1 MLAAQLAV
9 TGRHHCPP
17 EAVPARPTNRGGA
30 TTDCNN
36 VKELQHEDRSWPDAG
51 PIAVIPCRA
60 GLGAT
65 AQADATARNP
75 NRQHGAIAAGPA
87 RAARTACAART
98 AAGTAAQLSWGATG
112 RCPHRPVANPAAAWQ
127 TGAMVTPAD
136 LPEIKALL
144 IAAARAGRDPSY
156 SEMLLAL
163 GYRFSRPK
171 MRSLCRLLDAIDEAG
186 RATGEPELAVLV
198 VRESDRLPGQGW
210 WVGRRDAPADWTGP
224 AARAFVTVKQRA
236 AFAWWQDR

>member
-1 MLAAQLAV
+1 MLAAQVAV

-17 EAVPARPTNRGGA
+17 KAVPARPIKRGGA
-30 TTDCNN
+30 TTDCKN
-36 VKELQHEDRSWPDAG
+36 VKELQNEDRSWPDAG
-51 PIAVIPCRA
+51 PLAVIPCRA
-60 GLGAT
+60 GPGPT
-65 AQADATARNP
+65 AQAAASARNP
-75 NRQHGAIAAGPA
+75 NRQHGASAAGPA
-87 RAARTACAART
+87 RAARSACAART
-98 AAGTAAQLSWGATG
+98 AAGTAAPLSWGAAG

-144 IAAARAGRDPSY
+144 IAAARAGRDLSY

-186 RATGEPELAVLV
+186 RAVGEPELAVLV

-224 AARAFVTVKQRA
+224 AARAFVSEQQRA
-236 AFAWWQDR
+236 AFTWWSER